1 MATLQIRLDDDM
13 KQNSDTLFSA
23 LGLDTPTAVRMFL
36 ASALE
41 NNGFPFPIRRQGVTS
56 ETQTALDDAR
66 LHRNLRGPYATGDAA
81 VAAMLAD

>member
-1 MATLQIRLDDDM
+1 MTTLQIRIDNEM
-13 KQNSDTLFSA
+13 KQNSDALFSA

-41 NNGFPFPIRRQGVTS
+41 NNGFPFPIRRRELPA
-56 ETQTALDDAR
+56 ETQMALDDAR
-66 LHRNLRGPYATGDAA
+66 LHRNLRGPYATGEEA